1 VIVDPAH
8 LKRSDAGSWNV
19 ESDTDARLVGE
30 TARHLALRWVVRLRC
45 GFIAGEIALTAALA
59 FGLQISMPPLV
70 LVTVIAL
77 QALSNW
83 ILSIRKER
91 LGESAEHL
99 VGAFFV
105 LDTLCLTTILGLSGG
120 PANPFSL
127 NA

>member
-1 VIVDPAH
+1 MIVDQPRRKPSEASFW
-8 LKRSDAGSWNV
+8 KAEY
-19 ESDTDARLVGE
+19 ESDSRLGGE

-120 PANPFSL
+120 PANPF
-127 NA
+127 